1 MKKQVKKNG
10 EIEYFLMNSADD
22 PREFY
27 AELGHVFASADIR
40 KELDGYP
47 INNDAERMWI
57 VVFEGDR
64 LIGFRSFGYKNDDE
78 AVFFDSWVHPDFR
91 HNGIYRTM
99 IDLAVKEIRKA
110 GRTSI
115 SAIANE
121 KSLLIL
127 TKKGFEETRKR
138 GRFTYLKMDIPL
150 KEDGK

>member
-1 MKKQVKKNG
+1 MKKHVKKNG
-10 EIEYFLMNSADD
+10 EIEYFLMNCEDD
-22 PREFY
+22 ERGFY
-27 AELGHVFASADIR
+27 ADIGHIFASAEIR

-47 INNDAERMWI
+47 INNDTQRMWI
-57 VVFEGDR
+57 VAFEGER

-110 GRTSI
+110 GRASI

-121 KSLLIL
+121 RSLPILI
-127 TKKGFEETRKR
+127 KKGFEETSKR
-138 GRFTYLKMDIPL
+138 GRFTYLKMEIPL
-150 KEDGK
+150 KEERE